1 MEHAR
6 SITPAMI
13 AAFKADY
20 DADREARVLTA
31 AVTHSPLGKAA
42 MDPMAAARLEDSFSV
57 EVKTR
62 ASPRSKRAAA
72 AGCSHP

>member
-42 MDPMAAARLEDSFSV
+42 MDPMAAAKLEDRDVQHV
-57 EVKTR
+57 ENV
-62 ASPRSKRAAA
+62 AQLDLP
-72 AGCSHP
+72 